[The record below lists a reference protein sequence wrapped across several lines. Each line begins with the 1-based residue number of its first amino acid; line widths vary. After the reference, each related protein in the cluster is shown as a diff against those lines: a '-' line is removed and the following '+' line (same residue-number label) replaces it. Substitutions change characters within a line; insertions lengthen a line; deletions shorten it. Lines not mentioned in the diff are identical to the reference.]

1 MGMFG
6 YLTAFQEIIDQVK
19 LQAFLYCVF
28 ILCISGQEVMNAVK
42 H

>member
-1 MGMFG
+1 MRVFG
-6 YLTAFQEIIDQVK
+6 YITAFQEMIDQVK

-28 ILCISGQEVMNAVK
+28 ILCISGQEVINAVK